1 MYAKSGGKLRPA
13 GSTGVFAPKGKAGA
27 ADAKAPG
34 GGLGQTAQPRA
45 ANPVTA
51 GDAAYCLSGTVT
63 ASYSGRL
70 RSDV

>member
-51 GDAAYCLSGTVT
+51 GDAA
-63 ASYSGRL
+63 
-70 RSDV
+70 